1 MIPIDTNIVVR
12 LLVNDDKAQA
22 DRAQALVENNDV
34 LITTP
39 VLLETEWVLRSSY
52 GISAR
57 SFITGLEKLLG
68 FPTVAVEALGVIAEA
83 LRLHGQGVDFADAV
97 HLAAAGASGRFA
109 TFDKG
114 LIRAARRLQLAIDV
128 FEP

>member
-1 MIPIDTNIVVR
+1 MIAIDTNIVVR
-12 LLVNDDKAQA
+12 LLIDDDRVQA
-22 DRAQALVENNDV
+22 DRAQAFVEENDV
-34 LITTP
+34 LLTTA
-39 VLLETEWVLRSSY
+39 VILETEWVMRGAY
-52 GISAR
+52 GVSPSVFVEGI
-57 SFITGLEKLLG
+57 EKLLG
-68 FPTVAVEALGVIAEA
+68 FPTVAVEASGVIAEA